1 MKDILIVC
9 VDGLTG
15 FPEAINAVTPKTDI
29 QLCIVHMVRNS
40 LKYVGYKE
48 RKEVAGDLKRIY
60 QSVTEDEALFELEQ
74 LEVKWDKE
82 FPSISRSWRNH
93 WDNVSTLFI
102 YPESIRKAIYT
113 TNAIESLNSVIRKAT
128 RNRKVFGHDNS
139 AFKIIF
145 LTIES
150 ASKKWTMPIRDW
162 NSAMNQFIIFHEDRL
177 KDYV

>member
-1 MKDILIVC
+1 LNDLHARGVKDILIAC

-93 WDNVSTLFI
+93 WVT
-102 YPESIRKAIYT
+102 YPRYLYTPNRFEKPSIQRMQSNPLI
-113 TNAIESLNSVIRKAT
+113 
-128 RNRKVFGHDNS
+128 
-139 AFKIIF
+139 
-145 LTIES
+145 
-150 ASKKWTMPIRDW
+150 
-162 NSAMNQFIIFHEDRL
+162 Q
-177 KDYV
+177 